1 MDPTGENDIPQHMY
15 RQSMII
21 SLFGSIVEPAE
32 PSDARNLDI
41 LVDSVCICMY
51 ITEYNII
58 TLPGWIRG
66 EMYEMYPPGKLWTT
80 TKVYPGKAVH
90 NICA

>member
-21 SLFGSIVEPAE
+21 SLFGSIVEPPE

-51 ITEYNII
+51 ITECI

-66 EMYEMYPPGKLWTT
+66 EMYP
-80 TKVYPGKAVH
+80 
-90 NICA
+90 

>member
-21 SLFGSIVEPAE
+21 SLFGSIVEPPE

-41 LVDSVCICMY
+41 LVDSVCMY
-51 ITEYNII
+51 MYVYN
-58 TLPGWIRG
+58 R
-66 EMYEMYPPGKLWTT
+66 MYHFARLDQRERR
-80 TKVYPGKAVH
+80 
-90 NICA
+90 

>member
-1 MDPTGENDIPQHMY
+1 MDPTGENDIPQHQF

-21 SLFGSIVEPAE
+21 SLFGSIVEPPE

-51 ITEYNII
+51 IIECI
-58 TLPGWIRG
+58 TLHGWIKGKGG
-66 EMYEMYPPGKLWTT
+66 EMYL
-80 TKVYPGKAVH
+80 
-90 NICA
+90 